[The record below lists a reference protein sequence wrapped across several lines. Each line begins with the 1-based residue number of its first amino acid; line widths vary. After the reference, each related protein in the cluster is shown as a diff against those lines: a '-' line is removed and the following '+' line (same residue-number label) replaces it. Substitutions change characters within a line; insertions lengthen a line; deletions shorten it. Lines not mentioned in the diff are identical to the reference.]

1 MASLSKPLVLIG
13 LMGAGKST
21 VGARLAESLGV
32 EFKDSDSEIEQA
44 AGCSI
49 SDLFAI
55 YGEDIFRDLEK
66 RVLKRLLKE
75 RNLVLATGGG
85 SYIQPALQEEIKSKA
100 FTVWLRADVDT
111 LVERV
116 SRRDTRPLLATGD
129 KRKILTR
136 LIKERYPIYEGADLI
151 VDSNSGSHERVVRDI
166 IQKLKQ
172 QGTGLIIPHG

>member
-1 MASLSKPLVLIG
+1 MASLSKPIVLIG

-21 VGARLAESLGV
+21 VGLRLAEALGV
-32 EFKDSDSEIEQA
+32 EFKDSDHEIEEA
-44 AGCSI
+44 AGCTI

-85 SYIQPALQEEIKSKA
+85 SYIQPALQEEIKNKA

-136 LIKERYPIYEGADLI
+136 LIKERYPVYQDADLV
-151 VDSNSGSHERVVRDI
+151 VDSNNGSHERIVREI
-166 IQKLKQ
+166 VQKLKQ
-172 QGTGLIIPHG
+172 QTGLIINHE